1 MLWFSDIK
9 LVLKICSKMLWSSVR
24 KTATVVERIYSVVLA
39 EVQKNLTQILPNAK
53 VFNTHKNTQDLLTN
67 DSKADNKVK
76 ND

>member
-1 MLWFSDIK
+1 MVFI
-9 LVLKICSKMLWSSVR
+9 R
-24 KTATVVERIYSVVLA
+24 KTGTVAERIYSVVLA